1 MTASTVAAVPTSA
14 PDSVRPRPRRRR
26 RATALGALAATVAL
40 LAAACGPEQQM
51 SDLINQARASY
62 GLAAY
67 QQNMS
72 LHSKASA
79 WSVKMAQD
87 GRLSH
92 SNLAEGNPY
101 AWRRLGENVGYGAD
115 VTTIHNALMN
125 SSGHR
130 ANILDRG
137 FQYYAVGIYT
147 DGAGR
152 LWVTQEFMQL

>member
-1 MTASTVAAVPTSA
+1 MTASTVAAVPTPA
-14 PDSVRPRPRRRR
+14 PDAVRSRPRRR

-51 SDLINQARASY
+51 SDLLNQARASY
-62 GLAAY
+62 GLGAY

-72 LHSKASA
+72 LYSKASA
-79 WSVKMAQD
+79 WSVKMAND

-101 AWRRLGENVGYGAD
+101 AWRRLGENVGYGGD
-115 VTTIHNALMN
+115 VNTIHNALMN